1 MSEDQIKEFYKDKV
15 DQLNMTSRDLAG
27 QAKEG
32 SLAVLAMEGLANENQ
47 DGFNRGSTEE
57 ESELD
62 IIKRNLKNEPNLEI
76 LVDLAK
82 QGDIDP
88 WDLNLESITS
98 VYLKAIKNNPG
109 ETLREAGKAIFYASV
124 LLRMKSDILMSQS
137 SDALN
142 IGIHRE
148 LDDDAM
154 LEDELAR
161 RQNKQ
166 ITFDDLEAA
175 LRRRFI
181 QKAKRFRKVTLLDL
195 IAALQEAR
203 DEEETREYRKQQKF
217 LDLDGYHIVE
227 PELGDDL
234 LDLVHAED
242 LEGCIE
248 QLELILPRK
257 LQTQNGM
264 EFKELVEIV
273 GNWSNA
279 FLAIIFLAHDAKIE
293 LKQEEFYGDLW
304 IYEPQS

>member
-15 DQLNMTSRDLAG
+15 DQLNIASGELAG
-27 QAKEG
+27 EAKEG
-32 SLAVLAMEGLANENQ
+32 SLAVLAMEALSDEEN
-47 DGFNRGSTEE
+47 
-57 ESELD
+57 ELD

-98 VYLKAIKNNPG
+98 VYLKAIKSNPG

-137 SDALN
+137 NDALN
-142 IGIHRE
+142 VGLHRE

-161 RQNKQ
+161 RENKQ
-166 ITFDDLEAA
+166 ITFNDLEAA

-181 QKAKRFRKVTLLDL
+181 QKAKRFRKVTLKDL

-203 DEEETREYRKQQKF
+203 DEEETREYRKQQKL
-217 LDLDGYHIVE
+217 LDFDSYHIIE

-234 LDLVHAED
+234 MDLVHAED

-248 QLELILPRK
+248 QLELILPKK

-264 EFKELVEIV
+264 EFRELVELV

-279 FLAIIFLAHDAKIE
+279 FLAAIFLAHDAKIE

>member
-1 MSEDQIKEFYKDKV
+1 
-15 DQLNMTSRDLAG
+15 
-27 QAKEG
+27 
-32 SLAVLAMEGLANENQ
+32 MENLH
-47 DGFNRGSTEE
+47 DE

-137 SDALN
+137 NDALN
-142 IGIHRE
+142 VGLHRE

-161 RQNKQ
+161 RENKQ
-166 ITFDDLEAA
+166 ITFNDLEAA

-181 QKAKRFRKVTLLDL
+181 QKAKRFRKVTLKDL

-203 DEEETREYRKQQKF
+203 DEEETREYRKQQKL
-217 LDLDGYHIVE
+217 LDLDGYHVIE

-234 LDLVHAED
+234 MDLVHAED

-248 QLELILPRK
+248 QLELILPKK
-257 LQTQNGM
+257 LQEQDGM
-264 EFKELVEIV
+264 EFRELVELV

-279 FLAIIFLAHDAKIE
+279 FLAAIFLAHDAKIE

-304 IYEPQS
+304 IYEPQP